1 MAFLKY
7 ENVAIRGVS
16 ACVPKK
22 VEENKTLPFYA
33 PGEAEQVIAS
43 TGIERRHVTYDG
55 ITASDLCL
63 KAAERLIEDLGWEKE
78 SIDLLAFVTQNPD
91 YVNLPNS
98 FVIHDKLGLSENTEC
113 LDFYHG
119 CPGWVVGMS
128 SISAMVSS
136 GNIKRVLFL
145 DGDTVTRMQYA
156 NDREEYP
163 LFGDAGT
170 ATALE
175 FDESAPSIYFNI
187 GTKSDDAVS
196 LIRPY
201 GGYRNPY
208 TAETLQRE
216 LDMRSGKISD
226 FSSVGKMDGMDVFSF
241 AITKAPK
248 ALKKMCAQ
256 YEIEMDDIDNL
267 FLHQAN
273 KLIIESI
280 AKRVKQACEKAPLS
294 LVNYGN
300 TVAAS
305 IPLTMVTER
314 GKELSLK
321 KQRNLA
327 CAFGTGL
334 AWGAMY
340 FETNNIVVP
349 EILFY

>member
-16 ACVPKK
+16 ACVPNK

-43 TGIERRHVTYDG
+43 TGIERRHITYDG

-63 KAAERLIEDLGWEKE
+63 KAAERLIENLSWEKD

-98 FVIHDKLGLSENTEC
+98 FVIHDKLGLSENTAC

-128 SISAMVSS
+128 SISAMVST

-156 NDREEYP
+156 KDREEYP

-175 FDESAPSIYFNI
+175 YNDNAPAICFNL
-187 GTKSDDAVS
+187 GTKSDDSVS

-208 TAETLQRE
+208 TPETLQRE
-216 LDMRSGKISD
+216 LDMRSGAISD

-248 ALKKMCAQ
+248 SIKKLCVE
-256 YEIEMDDIDNL
+256 YDINIDGIDNL
-267 FLHQAN
+267 FMHQAN
-273 KLIIESI
+273 KLILESI
-280 AKRVKQACEKAPLS
+280 AKRVKVPVEKVPLS
-294 LVNYGN
+294 LTNYGN

-305 IPLTMVTER
+305 IPLTMVAER
-314 GKELSLK
+314 SMELSSK
-321 KQRNLA
+321 RQNNLA
-327 CAFGTGL
+327 CSFGTGL
-334 AWGAMY
+334 AWGAVY
-340 FETNNIVVP
+340 FETDHIVVP
-349 EILFY
+349 EIIEM